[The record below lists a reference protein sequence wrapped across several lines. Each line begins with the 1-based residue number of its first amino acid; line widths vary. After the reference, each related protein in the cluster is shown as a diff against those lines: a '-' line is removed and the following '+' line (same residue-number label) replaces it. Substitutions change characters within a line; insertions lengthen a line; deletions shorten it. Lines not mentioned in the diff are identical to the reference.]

1 MSVKNKIVFA
11 ADKTG
16 TNTTSPYVAKTTT
29 GINFEEDQQDIIK
42 NTGGVQSL
50 ADQVERLEAMQKQL
64 EIQEEAIKDKKKQIQ
79 HISGEVIP
87 TMMSEMGL
95 AELKLHDGSHLKVS
109 TSYRA
114 TITEANKE
122 SAFNWL
128 RENGLGDIIKNE
140 ILVSFGRNEDN
151 KAADYAELAKGQG
164 FQPTQ
169 KMKVEPMT
177 LKALVRERIEA
188 GKEMPTEIFGV
199 FSENKT
205 TIKRNK

>member
-1 MSVKNKIVFA
+1 MAIKQQIKFK
-11 ADKTG
+11 DE
-16 TNTTSPYVAKTTT
+16 
-29 GINFEEDQQDIIK
+29 INFEADQQDAMKKTDNI
-42 NTGGVQSL
+42 QSL
-50 ADQVERLEAMQKQL
+50 ADQVERLEAMQQQL
-64 EIQEEAIKDKKKQIQ
+64 EIQEDAIKEKKKQIQ

-122 SAFNWL
+122 AAYNWL

-140 ILVSFGRNEDN
+140 ISVSFGRNEDN
-151 KAADYAELAKGQG
+151 KAADYAELAKSNG

-205 TIKRNK
+205 TIKRSK

>member
-1 MSVKNKIVFA
+1 MTI
-11 ADKTG
+11 D
-16 TNTTSPYVAKTTT
+16 
-29 GINFEEDQQDIIK
+29 FEKDQQDAIK
-42 NTGGVQSL
+42 KTEGIQSL
-50 ADQVERLEAMQKQL
+50 ADQVQRLEAMQQQL
-64 EIQEEAIKDKKKQIQ
+64 EIQEDAIKEKKKQIQ

-114 TITEANKE
+114 TITEANKVA
-122 SAFNWL
+122 AFNWL
-128 RENGLGDIIKNE
+128 RKNGLGDIIKNE
-140 ILVSFGRNEDN
+140 ISVSFGRNEDN
-151 KAADYAELAKGQG
+151 KAADYAALAQERGY
-164 FQPTQ
+164 QPTQ
-169 KMKVEPMT
+169 KLKVEPMT

-188 GKEMPTEIFGV
+188 GKEMPTEIFGI